1 MKRTNEFGV
10 SGEQVEGVKEEKAE
24 ISDEG
29 ATPPSGEPEQIK
41 SAEEKKD
48 DWAKLIFR

>member
-10 SGEQVEGVKEEKAE
+10 SGEQVEGVKEEEISE

-29 ATPPSGEPEQIK
+29 ATPPSGEPEPIK

-48 DWAKLIFR
+48 D